1 MRMNS
6 SEKSLDTDI
15 ENLTNFFDSFN
26 LLTGIFRGN
35 FYYDE
40 PKQYYFTTKI
50 HNKSPYL
57 QDKKHHKKQTIYA
70 GGNSFSSKK
79 LALLKCLGEAVERL
93 CQETFSLKNI
103 SFDTY
108 EHLQKTQQNL
118 SINGDTPLSN
128 EVKIG
133 WTSCTRLIDGSPSLI
148 PAQFAHY
155 SFVSFYDEPVITS
168 LISTGGATGTS
179 HEKTLLA
186 GLYEVI
192 ERDAFTTTYF
202 IKAPVVHIDI
212 GSIENEEV
220 QAINQS
226 LKKYYLE
233 WHLFDISNDIRVP
246 VYLSLLLDRTGIGPA
261 VTSGASSSHD
271 PIESIMKSVSEATMS
286 RPWIRASLSDDRG
299 YHSIMRAETKGIQ
312 KRLERGLYWFY
323 TERIQKLSFWLDLPK
338 VKMKRKGVVFRSPSE
353 ELSTV
358 VSRLEKL
365 GFPIYYV
372 NLTHDQLRPF
382 HFKVYKV
389 IVPKLHGLY
398 LDNTTMKYDIH
409 RLDQVASYFNVSA
422 DKLNKI
428 PHPFL

>member
-6 SEKSLDTDI
+6 SEISLDTDI

-118 SINGDTPLSN
+118 SINGDTPLSK

-155 SFVSFYDEPVITS
+155 SFASLYNEQAITS
-168 LISTGGATGTS
+168 LISTGGAAGTS
-179 HEKTLLA
+179 HEETILT

-202 IKAPVVHIDI
+202 VKAPVIHLDID
-212 GSIENEEV
+212 SMENKEIQE
-220 QAINQS
+220 INLN
-226 LKKYYLE
+226 LKHHLLE
-233 WHLFDISNDIRVP
+233 WHVFDITNDLEIP
-246 VYLSLLLDRTGIGPA
+246 VYLTLLIDRTGIGPA
-261 VTSGASSSHD
+261 VTSGASASFN
-271 PIESIMKSVSEATMS
+271 PIQAIIKSVSEATMS
-286 RPWIRASLSDDRG
+286 RPWIRASLSDNRG
-299 YHSIMRAETKGIQ
+299 YHSIMNAETRGIRR
-312 KRLERGLYWFY
+312 RLERGLYWFFK
-323 TERIQKLSFWLDLPK
+323 EKIAELSFWLDIPK
-338 VKMKRKGVVFRSPSE
+338 TTMNKKLVAFSSSME
-353 ELSTV
+353 ELKILLL
-358 VSRLEKL
+358 RLKEL
-365 GFPIYYV
+365 DFSVYFSD
-372 NLTHDQLRPF
+372 LTHEEIRPF
-382 HFKVYKV
+382 GFKVYKV
-389 IVPKLHGLY
+389 IIPKLHGLY
-398 LDNTTMKYDIH
+398 LDDTKKVFDVQ
-409 RLDQVASYFNVSA
+409 RLNQVASYFNIPSGN
-422 DKLNKI
+422 LNPI